1 MQFLSPFKI
10 HSEGYFFDAVRAKG
24 RPFFVSF
31 FGRAKKE
38 SKQITNGQIL
48 HIMPGAAIEISP
60 QPTNI
65 LNTIPLDLLSQ

>member
-10 HSEGYFFDAVRAKG
+10 HSEGCFFDAVRAKG

-38 SKQITNGQIL
+38 SKQGTNGKIVYKCPEQQWVFL
-48 HIMPGAAIEISP
+48 YNP
-60 QPTNI
+60 
-65 LNTIPLDLLSQ
+65 DLSLPAVVGGC